1 MIHPKTEAAL
11 AAATFKTARRLT
23 DAYSRLS
30 LPIISTGRSFR
41 YYRQIFYGS
50 RSAASVLSAL
60 QGQRILDIGCGLT
73 PFVSDSMFQACYRA
87 GIDFYGVDPKLAGGF
102 RFGIFDRA
110 KVRATGGG
118 TMNPD
123 AAGIEHRIGATADAL
138 PFDEGSVDTILSCYL
153 LFAWISDE
161 TVLEG
166 IFREFDRVLK
176 PGGAIMI
183 FPAPHYDPAS
193 IRRPGLRQLLDSFAL
208 EQRFFS
214 GLLPVTRFP
223 PAYRMTLRKAE

>member
-1 MIHPKTEAAL
+1 MMHPQTEAAL

-23 DAYSRLS
+23 SAYHRLS
-30 LPIISTGRSFR
+30 LPIISTGRSFH
-41 YYRQIFYGS
+41 YYRQIFFGG

-102 RFGIFDRA
+102 TFGLFDRA

-118 TMNPD
+118 TMNANAP
-123 AAGIEHRIGATADAL
+123 GIEHRIGATADAL
-138 PFDEGSVDTILSCYL
+138 PFDDGSVDTILSCYL

-161 TVLEG
+161 AALEA
-166 IFREFDRVLK
+166 IFRELDRVLK

-183 FPAPHYDPAS
+183 FPAPHYDRAL
-193 IRRPGLRQLLDSFAL
+193 IRRAGLRQLLDSFAI

-214 GLLPVTRFP
+214 GLAPVTRFP